1 MCSVLNIS
9 RSTYYYELNKSDD
22 KTLIDPITN
31 DVIRVFKS
39 NRRCYGTR
47 RIREALS
54 NEGIIA
60 SRRRIGRI
68 MRENGLVS
76 AYTVAKYKPCLL
88 YTSPSPR
95 D

>member
-47 RIREALS
+47 RIREALR
-54 NEGIIA
+54 NEA
-60 SRRRIGRI
+60 
-68 MRENGLVS
+68 
-76 AYTVAKYKPCLL
+76 
-88 YTSPSPR
+88 
-95 D
+95 